1 VRKVVIRDGKE
12 CVGEEIQKEAEISRE
27 ERPMLFNMK
36 KTKVVIKRNYTEK
49 CMCYSS
55 TDMKIQIVHRTTYK
69 KRNASV
75 ITGKI
80 SLPFYLSNPTS
91 LVVTGYQPNIAQCGF
106 SCYRISTHLQTTRV
120 FYFAF
125 YIFYLSDTEE
135 FMTSS
140 QNFHNLIESH
150 RGTKPRDA

>member
-1 VRKVVIRDGKE
+1 MCGRRNSKRSRD
-12 CVGEEIQKEAEISRE
+12 SRE

-125 YIFYLSDTEE
+125 YIFYLSDTDE

-150 RGTKPRDA
+150 RGYQTA